1 MKLEDKK
8 RMAAKAFAAFFLF
21 MAAAGGLSRAAAAMT
36 VPLADTRT
44 YQEGRLN
51 LDLTGT
57 AVAEAKEETLVSL
70 DKEQRI
76 LSAAKTGTQVK
87 AGDVLVQYD
96 TKYLQKAVEEKRA
109 EVKKLELSL
118 EQARIQGEPQE
129 RVAASNG
136 AARDLDLAD
145 QGLAQAQSDYDQA
158 ANESQNAQN
167 QAQSDYD
174 AGVAQADQDRSN
186 AYSQAQALEEQAQE
200 LETQGSQLESQGDS
214 EGAGAQYTQA
224 EDLRQQAQALRQEA
238 DQAYEAAL
246 SQVQAEYDAAVS
258 QAQDSLSQAEE
269 ALKAQ
274 AQAQAQAQNAYTSAQ
289 EEDAAAAAND
299 QKSQAASSYDQQSIQ
314 VDLDQAKKELSQME
328 KIQQAKGQVTAPAD
342 GVVTDRNVQTGGITD
357 DSSYLILGT
366 GGLQIKGSL
375 KLQDLE
381 KVEPEDTVEITV
393 SGQGKKLQGKVT
405 RTGAEGTGETAQGT
419 GALGQGA
426 GTAQDT
432 DAGGYFYAD
441 IEDASATWGTPVS
454 YSIEKQSDSSYEMLI
469 PLSAVRQDAEGTY
482 CLIAQAGDTVLG
494 TEYRA
499 VRVNI
504 TVEDKDSTQAAV
516 TGNLGRDD
524 LVISGSTKDI
534 TEGDKVRLKE

>member
-1 MKLEDKK
+1 MTRLQMRV
-8 RMAAKAFAAFFLF
+8 RMPGTRL
-21 MAAAGGLSRAAAAMT
+21 RATMT
-36 VPLADTRT
+36 PAWPRQTRT
-44 YQEGRLN
+44 GAMPTARPRLWKSRP
-51 LDLTGT
+51 G
-57 AVAEAKEETLVSL
+57 
-70 DKEQRI
+70 
-76 LSAAKTGTQVK
+76 
-87 AGDVLVQYD
+87 AGDPGIS
-96 TKYLQKAVEEKRA
+96 T
-109 EVKKLELSL
+109 
-118 EQARIQGEPQE
+118 G
-129 RVAASNG
+129 
-136 AARDLDLAD
+136 
-145 QGLAQAQSDYDQA
+145 
-158 ANESQNAQN
+158 
-167 QAQSDYD
+167 
-174 AGVAQADQDRSN
+174 
-186 AYSQAQALEEQAQE
+186 
-200 LETQGSQLESQGDS
+200 SQGDS

-246 SQVQAEYDAAVS
+246 FQVQAEYDAAVS
-258 QAQDSLSQAEE
+258 QAQDSLTQAERS
-269 ALKAQ
+269 LKPRPRPRLRLRMPIPPPRKK
-274 AQAQAQAQNAYTSAQ
+274 TPLP
-289 EEDAAAAAND
+289 AAND

-405 RTGAEGTGETAQGT
+405 RTGAEGTGETAQAA
-419 GALGQGA
+419 GALDQGA

-441 IEDASATWGTPVS
+441 IEDASVTWGTQVS
-454 YSIEKQSDSSYEMLI
+454 YSIEKQSGSSYEMLI

-524 LVISGSTKDI
+524 LVISGSTKDMHRR
-534 TEGDKVRLKE
+534 G

>member
-1 MKLEDKK
+1 M
-8 RMAAKAFAAFFLF
+8 
-21 MAAAGGLSRAAAAMT
+21 
-36 VPLADTRT
+36 
-44 YQEGRLN
+44 
-51 LDLTGT
+51 
-57 AVAEAKEETLVSL
+57 
-70 DKEQRI
+70 
-76 LSAAKTGTQVK
+76 
-87 AGDVLVQYD
+87 
-96 TKYLQKAVEEKRA
+96 
-109 EVKKLELSL
+109 
-118 EQARIQGEPQE
+118 
-129 RVAASNG
+129 
-136 AARDLDLAD
+136 
-145 QGLAQAQSDYDQA
+145 
-158 ANESQNAQN
+158 
-167 QAQSDYD
+167 
-174 AGVAQADQDRSN
+174 
-186 AYSQAQALEEQAQE
+186 
-200 LETQGSQLESQGDS
+200 
-214 EGAGAQYTQA
+214 
-224 EDLRQQAQALRQEA
+224 
-238 DQAYEAAL
+238 
-246 SQVQAEYDAAVS
+246 
-258 QAQDSLSQAEE
+258 
-269 ALKAQ
+269 
-274 AQAQAQAQNAYTSAQ
+274 
-289 EEDAAAAAND
+289 
-299 QKSQAASSYDQQSIQ
+299 
-314 VDLDQAKKELSQME
+314 DLDQAKKELSQME

-405 RTGAEGTGETAQGT
+405 CTGAEGTGETAQGT

-441 IEDASATWGTPVS
+441 IEDASVTWGTQVS
-454 YSIEKQSDSSYEMLI
+454 YSIEKQSGSSYEMLI

>member
-36 VPLADTRT
+36 VPLADTRS

-96 TKYLQKAVEEKRA
+96 TQYLQKAVEEKQA

-158 ANESQNAQN
+158 VNDSQNAQN

-174 AGVAQADQDRSN
+174 AGVAQADQDRNN

-258 QAQDSLSQAEE
+258 QAQDILSQAEA
-269 ALKAQ
+269 ALNDQ

-405 RTGAEGTGETAQGT
+405 CTGAEGTGETAQGT

-441 IEDASATWGTPVS
+441 IEDASVTWGAQVS

-524 LVISGSTKDI
+524 LVISGSTKEI